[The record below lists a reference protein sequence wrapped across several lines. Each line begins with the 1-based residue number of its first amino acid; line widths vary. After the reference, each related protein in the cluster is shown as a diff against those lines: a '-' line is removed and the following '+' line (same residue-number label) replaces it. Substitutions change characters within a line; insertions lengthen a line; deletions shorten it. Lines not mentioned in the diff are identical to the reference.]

1 MPDTSNNTD
10 MNTASI
16 PHEPKAKP
24 KATSQRIEKLEDEVI
39 ALKLALNEAIAR
51 LSEDQAINF
60 VSLLRKIEGQKPEVE
75 KYVRPNREKAQ
86 QAGLHNRDEPWR
98 TDKPTFDKMQ
108 AETTPNWEI
117 NGNARV
123 AQRLAKHLNRTSG
136 HTEGQ
141 LYLNWC
147 EQVGVAAVK
156 KFWIGRGFEGTPEGL

>member
-1 MPDTSNNTD
+1 MSDTSNNTD
-10 MNTASI
+10 MNTAPASR
-16 PHEPKAKP
+16 KTKKNAD
-24 KATSQRIEKLEDEVI
+24 SQRIDKLEGEVTT
-39 ALKLALNEAIAR
+39 LKLALTEAIAR

-75 KYVRPNREKAQ
+75 KYIKPNREKAKQ
-86 QAGLHNRDEPWR
+86 QGLHDRDEPWR
-98 TDKPTFDKMQ
+98 TDKPTFEQMQ
-108 AETTPNWEI
+108 KETPPNWDI

-123 AQRLAKHLNRTSG
+123 AQRLAKQLNRVSG

-147 EQVGVAAVK
+147 EKVGSAAVK